1 MMNKSSLHLRSVI
14 TPWMSYL
21 TLAVM
26 IFIFVG
32 IVVITNKAIN
42 AIYAIQTTEDQ
53 KASLGL

>member
-1 MMNKSSLHLRSVI
+1 MNKSSLHLRSVI